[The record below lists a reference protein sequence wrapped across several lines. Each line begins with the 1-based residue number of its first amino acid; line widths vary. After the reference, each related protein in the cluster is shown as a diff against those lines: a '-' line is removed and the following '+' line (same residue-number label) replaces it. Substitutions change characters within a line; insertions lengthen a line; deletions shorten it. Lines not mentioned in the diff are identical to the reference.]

1 VNEALNADNALNA
14 NAALNANEA
23 LNAPNDHNTV
33 EQPMNASHPF
43 EVLEAGLAELE
54 SRALTRRRRV
64 ADTPCAPR
72 IRIDGRDLVAFASND
87 YLGLANHPRL
97 IEAIADGARRYGAG
111 SGGSHLLGGHSRAHV
126 RLEDD
131 LAEYAGGFA
140 RDPRALSFSTGY
152 MANMAILTAL
162 AGRGATLYSDALNH
176 ASLIDGA
183 RLSRADVRIYPHGD
197 AAALGAMLDQ
207 DDGGGVKVIVT
218 DAVFSMDGDVAPLA
232 ELVAL
237 AEKHQAWLV
246 VDDAHGFGVHG
257 KDGAGTV
264 ASAGLRSPLLVY
276 MGTLGKAA
284 GVAGAFVVAEAAVI
298 EWLIQRARTYIFTTA
313 AAPALAHA
321 ASASVALMRGDEGH
335 ARRARLRGH
344 IDTMQA
350 VVARITGA
358 APARIAQPGAA
369 PVAISTTAV
378 QPIVVGANEAAL
390 GLADTLLGYGFWV
403 PAIRPPTVP
412 PGTARLR
419 LSLSAAHEA
428 EDIERLSAALLAEA
442 EATV

>member
-1 VNEALNADNALNA
+1 
-14 NAALNANEA
+14 
-23 LNAPNDHNTV
+23 
-33 EQPMNASHPF
+33 MNASHPF

-72 IRIDGRDLVAFASND
+72 IRIDGRDLIAFASND

-126 RLEDD
+126 QLEDD
-131 LAEYAGGFA
+131 LADYAGGFA
-140 RDPRALSFSTGY
+140 REPRALSFSTGY

-207 DDGGGVKVIVT
+207 DRSGGVKVIVT
-218 DAVFSMDGDVAPLA
+218 DAVFSMDGDIAPLA
-232 ELVAL
+232 ELVVL

-257 KDGAGTV
+257 EDGAGTV
-264 ASAGLRSPLLVY
+264 AALGLRSSLLVY

-298 EWLIQRARTYIFTTA
+298 EWMIQRARTYIFTTA
-313 AAPALAHA
+313 AAPAMAHA

-350 VVARITGA
+350 VVAQITKSHALSGQIAQFNA
-358 APARIAQPGAA
+358 APMC
-369 PVAISTTAV
+369 VSTTAV

-390 GLADTLLGYGFWV
+390 GLAETLLEYGFWV

-419 LSLSAAHEA
+419 LSLSAAHET

-442 EATV
+442 ESVA